1 MATAFSF
8 RPWLLVS
15 CGLLLAAACHGLQVG
30 FYQKSCP
37 KAEAIVRAEVQK
49 AVRRDPGLG
58 AGLLRMLFHDCFVE
72 GCDAS
77 ILLDPTAANSR
88 PEKKGAPNDAS
99 QRSYEVIDAAKKA
112 LEKACPGVVSCAD
125 AVAFAARDAS
135 DLLSGSRIRFAMPGG
150 RLDGR
155 RSQEAQTNVLPP
167 PFAKLDT
174 LTARFAAEGMSVE
187 DLVVLSGAHSVGRS
201 HCSSFV
207 FERLTTGSDM
217 EASLASQL
225 KQQCPASPGVGNDP
239 VVAEDAVTPN
249 VLDNQYYKNL
259 LARKVLF
266 ASDAALM
273 SSAQTAKMV
282 SDFAK
287 PDGAWEKKF
296 AAAMVKLASN
306 GVKSG
311 SDGEIRKNCRVVN

>member
-1 MATAFSF
+1 MATAFCF
-8 RPWLLVS
+8 KPWLLLS

-77 ILLDPTAANSR
+77 ILLDPTPASPR
-88 PEKKGAPNDAS
+88 PEKKGPPNDAS

-135 DLLSGSRIRFAMPGG
+135 DLLSGSRVRFAMPGG

-155 RSQEAQTNVLPP
+155 RSQESQTNVLPP
-167 PFAKLDT
+167 PFAGLDT
-174 LTARFAAEGMSVE
+174 LAARFAAKGMSVE

-207 FERLTTGSDM
+207 FERLAKGSDM
-217 EASLASQL
+217 EANLANQL
-225 KQQCPASPGVGNDP
+225 KGQCPASPGVGNDP
-239 VVAEDAVTPN
+239 AVAEDAVTPN

-259 LARKVLF
+259 LDRKVLF

-287 PDGAWEKKF
+287 PDGTWERKF
-296 AAAMVKLASN
+296 AAAMVKLASI

-311 SDGEIRKNCRVVN
+311 RDGEIRKNCRLVN

>member
-1 MATAFSF
+1 MATAF
-8 RPWLLVS
+8 RLWLLVS
-15 CGLLLAAACHGLQVG
+15 CGLLLAVACHGLQVG
-30 FYQKSCP
+30 FYQKTCP

-77 ILLDPTAANSR
+77 ILLDPTQSNPR
-88 PEKKGAPNDAS
+88 PEKKGPPNDAS
-99 QRSYEVIDAAKKA
+99 QRSYEVIDAAKRA
-112 LEKACPGVVSCAD
+112 LEKACPGAVSCAD
-125 AVAFAARDAS
+125 VVAFAARDAS
-135 DLLSGSRIRFAMPGG
+135 DLLSGSRIRFSMPGG

-155 RSQEAQTNVLPP
+155 RSQESQTGVLPP
-167 PFAKLDT
+167 PFAGLGT
-174 LTARFAAEGMSVE
+174 LVNRFAAKDMTVE

-207 FERLTTGSDM
+207 FERLTSGSDM
-217 EASLASQL
+217 DSTLANQL
-225 KQQCPASPGVGNDP
+225 KRQCPANPGVGNDP

-259 LARKVLF
+259 LDRKVLF
-266 ASDAALM
+266 TSDATLM

-282 SDFAK
+282 SEFAK
-287 PDGAWEKKF
+287 PDRTWEKKF
-296 AAAMVKLASN
+296 AAAMVKLASI
-306 GVKSG
+306 GVKTAR
-311 SDGEIRKNCRVVN
+311 DGEIRRNCRVVN

>member
-8 RPWLLVS
+8 RTWLLVS
-15 CGLLLAAACHGLQVG
+15 CGLLLTAACYGLQVG

-77 ILLDPTAANSR
+77 IPLDPTPANQR
-88 PEKKGAPNDAS
+88 PEKKSPANEAS
-99 QRSYEVIDAAKKA
+99 QRSYEVIDAAKRA

-150 RLDGR
+150 RLDGN
-155 RSQEAQTNVLPP
+155 RSQESQTNVLPP
-167 PFAKLDT
+167 PFARLDT
-174 LTARFAAEGMSVE
+174 LAARFAAKGMSVE

-207 FERLTTGSDM
+207 LERITSGSDM
-217 EASLASQL
+217 DATLVSQL
-225 KQQCPASPGVGNDP
+225 KQQCPERPGVGNDP

-259 LARKVLF
+259 LDRKVLF
-266 ASDAALM
+266 TSDAALM
-273 SSAQTAKMV
+273 SSSQTAKMV

-296 AAAMVKLASN
+296 AAAMVKLASI

-311 SDGEIRKNCRVVN
+311 RDGDVRKNCRVVN